1 MFCQDF
7 VGATNSPEGI
17 HQDGMDFIMSAFV
30 VERKNIRGAKS
41 IIYMEDKKTR
51 IFETILK
58 DGQGIL
64 QVDAN
69 SPLW

>member
-1 MFCQDF
+1 
-7 VGATNSPEGI
+7 
-17 HQDGMDFIMSAFV
+17 MDFIMSAFV

-58 DGQGIL
+58 EGQGIL